1 MKNISLAAL
10 NQLCQNS
17 AVSHLGIEFTA
28 FGNDYLEAK
37 VPVDSRTTQPF
48 GLLHG
53 GVSALL
59 AETLASAAALLHCA
73 DDQLPVG
80 VELNISHLRAV
91 KQGFAVARAKP
102 LHLGKNTQVWQV
114 NVCDDEELLCAASRV
129 TLKLI
134 NKKDKQ

>member
-91 KQGFAVARAKP
+91 KQGFAVACAKP

-114 NVCDDEELLCAASRV
+114 NVCDDEGLLCAASRV

>member
-1 MKNISLAAL
+1 MKPISLTTL

-17 AVSHLGIEFTA
+17 AVSHLGIEFSA
-28 FGNDYLEAK
+28 IGKDYLEAK
-37 VPVDSRTTQPF
+37 VPVDNRTTQPF

-91 KQGFAVARAKP
+91 KQGFAVARAEP
-102 LHLGKNTQVWQV
+102 LYFGKSTQVWQV
-114 NVCDDEELLCAASRV
+114 AICDSEGQPCAASRV